1 MFLDTFL
8 HIWGQSIGFQVG
20 GHIDA
25 FAGIFLRE
33 VENVHGTGTARGVG
47 LIFLAQNMRNRYL
60 GILAKN

>member
-1 MFLDTFL
+1 M
-8 HIWGQSIGFQVG
+8 G

-33 VENVHGTGTARGVG
+33 VENVRGTGTARGVG